1 MILMRIAY
9 IIGEATLSWT
19 NIYDAYIITTTG
31 TSCLIDEVSDGMPY
45 SNTLSHNLFYVQ

>member
-1 MILMRIAY
+1 MNQTIEYRILN
-9 IIGEATLSWT
+9 GTTWV

-31 TSCLIDEVSDGMPY
+31 TSYLIDEVSDGIPY